1 MLSDTFY
8 SQNAV
13 LLPVISRSL
22 INKKRQKKDFGRLNE
37 NKFGKFNSLRNSQKV
52 YFYQKSTSFSQF
64 VSVKMMA

>member
-13 LLPVISRSL
+13 LLPVTSRSL
-22 INKKRQKKDFGRLNE
+22 INKRGKKKDFRRLNE

-52 YFYQKSTSFSQF
+52 YLYKKSTSFSQF